1 MKIPLG
7 ALARLATIGLAI
19 WMWLSCFVW
28 ERTANTTLML
38 GLIMTGVI
46 VATEAMAFADTRV
59 RYGTTVMGALIVL
72 MGLLMGHTSSF
83 LRWHDAAIGVSVM
96 LLSLIPNPELAP
108 DPDTTIPAP
117 R

>member
-19 WMWLSCFVW
+19 WMWLSCFFW
-28 ERTANTTLML
+28 ERTANTTLVL

-59 RYGTTVMGALIVL
+59 RYGTTVMGALIVVVGL
-72 MGLLMGHTSSF
+72 MMGHTWSF
-83 LRWHDAAIGVSVM
+83 LRWHDAAIGVLIT
-96 LLSLIPNPELAP
+96 LLSLIPNPVVEP

-117 R
+117 H